1 VGHEDVIAITPVYK
15 GPESPRPKTKVFRF
29 TITDIAGST
38 PNPRKHHKLLPDQSI
53 LHFRPNSDYFSR
65 NLMT

>member
-1 VGHEDVIAITPVYK
+1 VITIPSIYK
-15 GPESPRPKTKVFRF
+15 SPESPRPKTKMFGF

-38 PNPRKHHKLLPDQSI
+38 PDPRKYHKPLPDQSI
-53 LHFRPNSDYFSR
+53 VHFGPNSDYFSR